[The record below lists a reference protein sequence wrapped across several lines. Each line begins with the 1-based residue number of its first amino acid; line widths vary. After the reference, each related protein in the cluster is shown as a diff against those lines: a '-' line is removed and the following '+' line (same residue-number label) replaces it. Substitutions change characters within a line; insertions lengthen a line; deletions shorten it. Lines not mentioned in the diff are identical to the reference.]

1 MGLLDKNSP
10 SSGKG
15 LLASAHE
22 LKVKRD
28 IATELA
34 RFEKFAVD
42 RLEKYLESS
51 SADNK
56 IDSILEIAYDISR
69 SATEE
74 DDDSYAANIMIALHG
89 PKGLWVDYSHTN
101 PSWEFARDF
110 AILSSGQPPED
121 VIDEL
126 ESVAQRRRSQSRRT
140 TRAKNPELLII
151 TEKIVA
157 ISKNQGI
164 PQTVTKIKQ
173 FAVGAYTSNRSLRF
187 ELEMYDYEFY
197 IDKKREVI
205 WCRSDLPPDHL
216 SLRTWERYI
225 SSCLKKYV
233 ENK

>member
-15 LLASAHE
+15 LLAGAHE

-28 IATELA
+28 IETELT

-69 SATEE
+69 KATEQ
-74 DDDSYAANIMIALHG
+74 DDDSYAANVMIALHG

-126 ESVAQRRRSQSRRT
+126 ESVTQRRRTKLRKSTRT
-140 TRAKNPELLII
+140 RNPELLII
-151 TEKIVA
+151 TEEIVA
-157 ISKNQGI
+157 QSKKLGM
-164 PQTVTKIKQ
+164 PQTVSKIKQ
-173 FAVGAYTSNRSLRF
+173 FAVKNFTPDDSLNF
-187 ELEMYDYEFY
+187 ELGMNDYVFY
-197 IDKKREVI
+197 IDEDEVNF
-205 WCRSDLPPDHL
+205 CRTDLPFDHL
-216 SLRTWERYI
+216 RLRTWERYI
-225 SSCLKKYV
+225 SNCLKKYV